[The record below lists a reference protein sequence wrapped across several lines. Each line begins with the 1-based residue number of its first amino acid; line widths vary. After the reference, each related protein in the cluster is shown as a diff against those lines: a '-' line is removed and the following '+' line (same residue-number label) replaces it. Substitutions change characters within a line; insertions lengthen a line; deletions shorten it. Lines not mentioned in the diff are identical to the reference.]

1 MRGGSAVM
9 SNLMHRSFLF
19 AVKVKDMMHKGVEC
33 VADSGR
39 RCKAKDVM
47 TSGIVYSATTRVPRM
62 PFAFWKAGEVP
73 AGAMVCMVSLGDLSH
88 ALARDISG
96 ED

>member
-47 TSGIVYSATTRVPRM
+47 TSGIVY
-62 PFAFWKAGEVP
+62 
-73 AGAMVCMVSLGDLSH
+73 C
-88 ALARDISG
+88 RDNDG
-96 ED
+96 VEDAVRILEGR

>member
-1 MRGGSAVM
+1 MRGGQW
-9 SNLMHRSFLF
+9 
-19 AVKVKDMMHKGVEC
+19 
-33 VADSGR
+33 R

-88 ALARDISG
+88 ALARARDISG

>member
-1 MRGGSAVM
+1 MRGGQW
-9 SNLMHRSFLF
+9 
-19 AVKVKDMMHKGVEC
+19 
-33 VADSGR
+33 R

-47 TSGIVYSATTRVPRM
+47 TSGIVYCRGNDGAEDA
-62 PFAFWKAGEVP
+62 FAFWKAGETP